1 MIFYRVVTLLDVWNM
16 YGFTPVL
23 PKIGDKISGV
33 SATPHAR
40 CAVNMAIHNSYRA
53 DDWACGPADDKT
65 YILVVNAQEYHKP
78 ASQQVYNRSFDDEVI
93 IDSGV
98 ILDILTPCK
107 FAKEF
112 GYLENILERRFIV

>member
-1 MIFYRVVTLLDVWNM
+1 MIFYRVVTLFDVWIM

-23 PKIGDKISGV
+23 PKIVDKISGV

-53 DDWACGPADDKT
+53 DDWSCGPADDKT
-65 YILVVNAQEYHKP
+65 YILVVNAQEYHP
-78 ASQQVYNRSFDDEVI
+78 ASQDEVI
-93 IDSGV
+93 IDSGI